1 MRVLVTGHLGY
12 LGPAVVGTLLAEG
25 HDVTGLDS
33 GLFSSCVLEREP
45 DIATIF
51 KDVRDVEVADLFGY
65 DAIVH
70 LAALSNDPMGFLDPA
85 RTNEVNALA
94 TVRLASLA
102 RDAGVGR
109 FLQSSSCSV
118 YGAPAEPWVDEA
130 SRPMPVTP
138 YGVSKVTAERGLSE
152 LASPDFCVVS
162 LRNATAFG
170 YTSRL
175 RTDLV
180 VNDFVSNAYLRR
192 EVRLNSDGS
201 AWRPLVHAQDIARA
215 FSMALLAPAEL
226 INGAVFNVG
235 EEEQNYT
242 VLQIAQAVLQAV
254 PGATLSMS
262 SGAPTD
268 QRSYRVRFDRLHQLL
283 PAFRCQ
289 YRLEDGIRD
298 LLSNLRRVGFDS
310 SAGHSRIEHLQTLMR
325 QGDVDENLRLR
336 APLLAASRSNGKAP
350 EPA

>member
-1 MRVLVTGHLGY
+1 MRVLVTGHQGY
-12 LGPAVVGTLLAEG
+12 LGPAVVGTLLAAG
-25 HDVTGLDS
+25 HDVIGLDS
-33 GLFSSCVLEREP
+33 GLFSSCALERER
-45 DIATIF
+45 DIANIF
-51 KDVRDVEVADLFGY
+51 KDVRDVEAADLVGY

-70 LAALSNDPMGFLDPA
+70 LAALSNDPLGFLDPS

-94 TVRLASLA
+94 AVRLARLA
-102 RDAGVGR
+102 REAGVGR

-118 YGAPAEPWVDEA
+118 YGAPDDPWVDEA

-152 LASPDFCVVS
+152 LASLDFCVLS
-162 LRNATAFG
+162 LRNATAYG

-180 VNDFVSNAYLRR
+180 VNDFVSSAYLQR

-215 FSMALLAPAEL
+215 FSMALVAPSEE
-226 INGAVFNVG
+226 INGAVLNVG

-242 VLQIAQAVLQAV
+242 VLQIARAVLAAV
-254 PGATLSMS
+254 PGSTLSMPE
-262 SGAPTD
+262 GAPVD

-283 PAFRCQ
+283 PAFHCQ
-289 YRLEDGIRD
+289 YRLDDGIRD
-298 LLSNLRRVGFDS
+298 LLRNLRRVGFDS
-310 SAGHSRIEHLQTLMR
+310 SGRHSRIEHLQALMR
-325 QGDVDENLRLR
+325 QGDVDDSLRLR
-336 APLLAASRSNGKAP
+336 EPLVAASGSTGNVP
-350 EPA
+350 EPS